1 MTIRHLTYRLVHNSE
16 MGVPT
21 LAEAMGK
28 SHQILN
34 NKLNV
39 NSDSHLLSIDEF
51 ETIGDFLDVNLE
63 YATYFATKANAV
75 VVQLPEDAPTG
86 DMALLDSFMQC
97 VESNGSIAKE
107 FKAAFADGRIDDH
120 EFEAIKKAMYDTVAD
135 QMAFLKMIEG
145 VKR

>member
-1 MTIRHLTYRLVHNSE
+1 MTIRHLVYQLVRKSK

-21 LAEAMGK
+21 LAEAMGRGI
-28 SHQILN
+28 QILN

-51 ETIGDFLDVNLE
+51 ETIGDFLDVNIE
-63 YATYFATKANAV
+63 YATYFANKANAV
-75 VVQLPEDAPTG
+75 VVQLPDDAPTG

-97 VESNGSIAKE
+97 VESNGKIAKE
-107 FKAAFADGRIDDH
+107 FKAAISDGRISDP
-120 EFEAIKKAMYDTVAD
+120 EYQVIKKAMYDTVAD

-145 VKR
+145 IAR